1 MHQQGNL
8 DQAEKVC
15 RAILAKQP
23 KHFDAIHCLGT
34 LRYQQGRYSEA
45 LDYFSAAL
53 KVKPTDVA
61 ALSNFGLVH
70 ATLGQLEEALASYDK
85 ALAFKPDYAAA
96 LSLLNNRG
104 NVLRRLERPEEALA
118 SYDRALALKPDYAD
132 ALNNR
137 GNALCQ
143 ANRPAEALASYDKAL
158 AIRPHNPET
167 LNNRANALSDLNRPA
182 EALASYDRALALK
195 PDNAETLNNR
205 GNVLRRLKRP
215 EEALASYDR
224 ALALRPDYADALNN
238 RGNALSELDRPAE
251 ALASYD
257 EALALKP
264 DYLDALNN
272 RGDALRRLNRPAE
285 ALASYDKALA
295 LKPDYIDAYDNKGVV
310 LTELG
315 RFDEASIAFEWAIKF
330 APKRTRSF
338 FGLTSSKR
346 LALGDTHLRAMEELA
361 REMPAL
367 NTEEQIHLHFAL
379 AKAFADIGD
388 QERSFHHLLDG
399 NALKRKQ
406 TVYDEAATLGDL
418 ERMRAAFTG
427 EIMRGKEGSGERSS
441 VPVFVLG
448 MPRSGST
455 LIEQI
460 LASHPKVFAA
470 GEIDDLVKAAAGL
483 CGTAR
488 GTLVLPEALSRMS
501 GEQLRQ
507 LGASYVGRIKG
518 LAPTAEQIVDKLPG
532 NFLFTGLIH
541 LALPNARIIHTR
553 RDLIDTCVSCFSQL
567 FAKNHPYSYDL
578 AEMGRYYQG
587 YDALMAHWR
596 GVLPKNVMLEVQYED
611 VVADLEE
618 QSRRIVAHC
627 GLEWDAHCLDFHKT
641 DRSVRT
647 ASATQV
653 RQPIYQSSVGR
664 WRAYEAFLGPL
675 LVELE
680 PLIASLPQLHEIRS

>member
-1 MHQQGNL
+1 MKKNLSIHKPQAFQRAAQLYQQGKL

-23 KHFDAIHCLGT
+23 KHFDALHCLGT
-34 LRYQQGRYSEA
+34 LRYQQGRNSEA

-53 KVKPTDVA
+53 KVKPTDAA
-61 ALSNFGLVH
+61 ALSNFGLVC
-70 ATLGQLEEALASYDK
+70 AALGQLEEALASYDR

-104 NVLRRLERPEEALA
+104 NVLRRLNRPAEALA
-118 SYDRALALKPDYAD
+118 SYDRALALKPNYAD

-137 GNALCQ
+137 GNALYEL
-143 ANRPAEALASYDKAL
+143 NRSAEALASYDKAL
-158 AIRPHNPET
+158 VFRPDNAET
-167 LNNRANALSDLNRPA
+167 LHNRGNVLSDLNRPA

-195 PDNAETLNNR
+195 PNYTDALNNRGNALSDLNRPAEALASYDKALALQPDYVGALNNR
-205 GNVLRRLKRP
+205 GNVLRRL
-215 EEALASYDR
+215 
-224 ALALRPDYADALNN
+224 N
-238 RGNALSELDRPAE
+238 RQV
-251 ALASYD
+251 
-257 EALALKP
+257 
-264 DYLDALNN
+264 
-272 RGDALRRLNRPAE
+272 E

-315 RFDEASIAFEWAIKF
+315 RFNEASIAFEWAIKF
-330 APKRTRSF
+330 APKRTGSF
-338 FGLTSSKR
+338 FRLTSSKR

-361 REMPAL
+361 RDMLLL

-379 AKAFADIGD
+379 AKALADIGD
-388 QERSFHHLLDG
+388 QERSFRHLLDG

-406 TVYDEAATLGDL
+406 TAYDEAATLWDL

-427 EIMRGKEGSGERSS
+427 QIMRRKEGSGERSS

-460 LASHPKVFAA
+460 LASHPKVFAT
-470 GEIDDLVKAAAGL
+470 GEIDDFVKAVVGLHGIAGGAL
-483 CGTAR
+483 P
-488 GTLVLPEALSRMS
+488 LPEALSRMS
-501 GEQLRQ
+501 DEQLRQ

-518 LAPTAEQIVDKLPG
+518 LAPTAERIVDKLPG
-532 NFLFTGLIH
+532 NFLFAGLIH

-553 RDLIDTCVSCFSQL
+553 RDVIDTCLSCFSQL

-578 AEMGRYYQG
+578 AELGRYYQG

-596 GVLPKNVMLEVQYED
+596 GVLPENVMLEVQYEE
-611 VVADLEE
+611 VVADLEG
-618 QSRRIVAHC
+618 QARRIVAHC
-627 GLEWDAHCLDFHKT
+627 GLEWDARCLEFHKT
-641 DRSVRT
+641 ERSVRT
-647 ASATQV
+647 ASAAQV

-675 LVELE
+675 LAELD
-680 PLIASLPQLHEIRS
+680 PSITSLPQLHQTPLKT